1 MATLTDHLS
10 DSRIAALAA
19 KAILGGLDQYAD
31 HFRIITRRAR
41 IRFDERDWRGMQ
53 ADAAER
59 LDLYGRVVSSVIADL
74 RHLLMDRADDRSL
87 WAAMKAVYSGLIE
100 GRDDWDLAET
110 FFNSAT
116 RRIFSTVGVDPRIEF
131 VDTDFDTP
139 PTQPRHPLHLVFGRK
154 SSTTE
159 LIEEILSSQPL
170 GLSDLRSQARA
181 VAQRIEAHLRDV
193 GALQTVERAEMIDAV
208 FYRGHSA
215 HLIGRLFSGSHL
227 VPFVVVVLNPPDGPV
242 VDAVLLTENQVSI
255 LFSFTRAYF
264 HVDVERPHDLV
275 DFLRTLMPRKRLA
288 ELYTSL
294 GYHKHGK
301 TVLYRELI
309 HHLARSGEAFERAR
323 GAEGL
328 VMTVFTMPGFDI
340 VFKVINDTFP
350 SPKTTTPDRVRGRYR
365 LVFRHD
371 RVGRLVDAQEFELLG
386 FDRDRFSPEL
396 LAKLAADCTT
406 SVAIESDR
414 VVIRHA
420 YVERRVIPLDIYVRE
435 AAPAAA
441 SAAML
446 DYGTCIEELAA
457 AGIFPGDLLLK
468 NFGVTRH
475 GRVVFY
481 DYDELARLEDCR
493 FRALP
498 GPRSDEEEMAA
509 EPWFAV
515 GPNDVF
521 PEEFRRF
528 VGIDGAPRDAFE
540 EAHSHLFDPAW
551 WCSMQDRVSSG
562 ELIPVFPYEQS
573 ARLAIQDGRRKAEDG
588 RRRVA
593 DGGKQSHTRR

>member
-1 MATLTDHLS
+1 MAA
-10 DSRIAALAA
+10 R
-19 KAILGGLDQYAD
+19 AILGGLDQYAD
-31 HFRIITRRAR
+31 RFRIITRRAR

-53 ADAAER
+53 SDAADR
-59 LDLYGRVVSSVIADL
+59 LDLYSRVVSSVVTDL
-74 RHLLMDRADDRSL
+74 RHLLVVRAEDRAL

-100 GRDDWDLAET
+100 GRDDWDQAET

-116 RRIFSTVGVDPRIEF
+116 RKIFSTVGVDPRIEF

-139 PTQPRHPLHLVFGRK
+139 PTQPRHPLHTAFGRR

-159 LIEEILSSQPL
+159 LVEEILASQPL
-170 GLSDLRSQARA
+170 GLSDPGAEAIGVAARVETYLRS
-181 VAQRIEAHLRDV
+181 I
-193 GALQTVERAEMIDAV
+193 GALQSVERAEMIDAI
-208 FYRGHSA
+208 FYRGQSA
-215 HLIGRLFSGSHL
+215 YLIGRLFSGSHL
-227 VPFVVVVLNPPDGPV
+227 VPFVLVVLNPPEGPV

-309 HHLARSGEAFERAR
+309 HHLARSGEMFERAR

-350 SPKTTTPDRVRGRYR
+350 SPKMTTPDRVRGRYR

-371 RVGRLVDAQEFELLG
+371 RVGRLIDAQEFELLE
-386 FDRDRFSPEL
+386 FERDRFSPQL
-396 LAKLAADCTT
+396 LDKLAADCTT
-406 SVAIESDR
+406 AVAIESDR

-435 AAPAAA
+435 ADPAGA

-498 GPRSDEEEMAA
+498 GAHSDEEEMAA
-509 EPWFAV
+509 EPWFAI

-528 VGIDGAPRDAFE
+528 VGIDGAPRAHFE
-540 EAHSHLFDPAW
+540 AANAHLFDPAW
-551 WCSMQDRVSSG
+551 WRSMQERVRDG

-573 ARLAIQDGRRKAEDG
+573 ARLDREDG
-588 RRRVA
+588 RRQTA
-593 DGGKQSHTRR
+593 DGSKRADSG

>member
-1 MATLTDHLS
+1 MATVPMTDHLS
-10 DSRIAALAA
+10 DSRIAALGA
-19 KAILGGLDQYAD
+19 KAILSGLDRYTD
-31 HFRIITRRAR
+31 RFRIITRRAR
-41 IRFDERDWRGMQ
+41 IRFDERDWGGMQ
-53 ADAAER
+53 LDAADR
-59 LDLYGRVVSSVIADL
+59 LDLYGRVVSSVVTDL
-74 RHLLMDRADDRSL
+74 RHLLADRVGDRSL

-116 RRIFSTVGVDPRIEF
+116 RKIFSTVGVDPRIEF

-139 PTQPRHPLHLVFGRK
+139 PTQPRHPLHTAYRRR

-159 LIEEILSSQPL
+159 LVEEILTSHTL
-170 GLSDLRSQARA
+170 GLADPRLEAQR
-181 VAQRIEAHLRDV
+181 VAQRLETHLRSI
-193 GALQTVERAEMIDAV
+193 GALQSVERAEMIDAV
-208 FYRGHSA
+208 FYRGQSA

-227 VPFVVVVLNPPDGPV
+227 VPFVMVVLHPPGGPV

-294 GYHKHGK
+294 GHNKHGK

-309 HHLARSGEAFERAR
+309 HHLARSGELFERAR

-340 VFKVINDTFP
+340 VFKVINDSFP
-350 SPKTTTPDRVRGRYR
+350 SPKTTTPDRVRERYR

-371 RVGRLVDAQEFELLG
+371 RVGRLVDAQEFELLE
-386 FDRDRFSPEL
+386 FERDRFSTEL
-396 LAKLAADCTT
+396 LEKLEADC
-406 SVAIESDR
+406 SSAVAIEPDR

-435 AAPAAA
+435 ADPAAA
-441 SAAML
+441 TAAML

-493 FRALP
+493 FRELP
-498 GPRSDEEEMAA
+498 APDSLEEEMAA

-528 VGIDGAPRDAFE
+528 VGIGGAPRLAFE
-540 EAHSHLFDPAW
+540 DAHHRLFDPAW
-551 WCSMQDRVSSG
+551 WCSMQERVRLG
-562 ELIPVFPYEQS
+562 ELIPVFPYEQL
-573 ARLAIQDGRRKAEDG
+573 ARL
-588 RRRVA
+588 
-593 DGGKQSHTRR
+593 